1 MVLLPRFHAGQVLS
15 TLDRT
20 AATALPGLPSMY
32 QALLDDPKVGAT
44 DFAHLRVCVS
54 GGAPLP
60 AELKAKFEATAGA
73 RLVEGY
79 GLSESSGVVS
89 CNPYEGDG
97 KSGTIGQPIPGTR
110 VRLVDK
116 DDTLR
121 PPPDRQRLVKGKG
134 VDGRVGPS

>member
-1 MVLLPRFHAGQVLS
+1 MILRPPRS
-15 TLDRT
+15 TRT
-20 AATALPGLPSMY
+20 DTLFPYTTLCRS
-32 QALLDDPKVGAT
+32 
-44 DFAHLRVCVS
+44 VS

-116 DDTLR
+116 DDPLR
-121 PPPDRQRLVKGKG
+121 PAPEGEPGEKI
-134 VDGRVGPS
+134 GRAHV

>member
-1 MVLLPRFHAGQVLS
+1 
-15 TLDRT
+15 
-20 AATALPGLPSMY
+20 MY

-44 DFAHLRVCVS
+44 DFAHLHVCVS

-97 KSGTIGQPIPGTR
+97 KSGTRSEEHTYELQSLMRISYAVFCLTKK
-110 VRLVDK
+110 K
-116 DDTLR
+116 DLHKQMTNN
-121 PPPDRQRLVKGKG
+121 KGRATQQL
-134 VDGRVGPS
+134 DNNRERHN

>member
-20 AATALPGLPSMY
+20 AATALPGVPTMY

-44 DFAHLRVCVS
+44 DFAHLHVCVS

-89 CNPYEGDG
+89 CNQIGG
-97 KSGTIGQPIPGTR
+97 ASGRGSGGQ
-110 VRLVDK
+110 
-116 DDTLR
+116 
-121 PPPDRQRLVKGKG
+121 
-134 VDGRVGPS
+134 

>member
-1 MVLLPRFHAGQVLS
+1 
-15 TLDRT
+15 
-20 AATALPGLPSMY
+20 MY
-32 QALLDDPKVGAT
+32 QALLDDPKAGAT

-97 KSGTIGQPIPGTR
+97 KRSEEHTSE
-110 VRLVDK
+110 L
-116 DDTLR
+116 
-121 PPPDRQRLVKGKG
+121 
-134 VDGRVGPS
+134 PSLMRTSYVVSSLKKKRHHR